1 VYRFWFFVHLAGV
14 LGFLAAH
21 GVSMGVT
28 FAIRRERDPGKVLGM
43 LTLSASSVPAMYIS
57 LGVLLLGGVVAGF
70 LGHWWGDVWIWA
82 SIVVL
87 LGVTGFMSAV
97 ASPYFRR
104 MRVIASAKAEGSEA
118 VTDEQF
124 DHELKS
130 STNLTIAIVGIA
142 AIALILYFMIFKPS
156 FGFGDEGTPAPTPTG
171 GNGALTIG
179 AEPTLAFTTDVL
191 NVPAGE
197 AFQLIFD
204 NQEPGVPHNV
214 SIYTDQSATESLF
227 QGDVVTGPGS
237 VSYQVPALDP
247 GEYFFRCDI
256 HPSDMVGTVVAGGT
270 GPVHPTDP
278 ET

>member
-28 FAIRRERDPGKVLGM
+28 FAIRRERDPHKVLGM
-43 LTLSASSVPAMYIS
+43 LTLSASSVPSMYVS

-82 SIVVL
+82 SIGVL

-124 DHELKS
+124 DQELKS
-130 STNLTIAIVGIA
+130 STSLTIAILGIA
-142 AIALILYFMIFKPS
+142 AVGLILYFMIFKPS
-156 FGFGDEGTPAPTPTG
+156 FGFGGSDAPPAPPANAG
-171 GNGALTIG
+171 DVTIG
-179 AEPTLAFTTDVL
+179 ATSPLAFTTDAL
-191 NVPAGE
+191 TVPAGE
-197 AFQLIFD
+197 DFTMTFD

-214 SIYTDQSATESLF
+214 SIYTDQSATQPLF
-227 QGDVVTGPGS
+227 QGEVITGPATTT
-237 VSYQVPALDP
+237 YQVPAIDA

-256 HPSDMVGTVVAGGT
+256 HPVDMVGTVEAT
-270 GPVHPTDP
+270 GPVQPTDP